1 MCEGFYN
8 GLYKLE
14 NRDGQYYWHYM
25 YSPNIYNT
33 PYIILNIE
41 HDRENDLF
49 HRRGWMLGDL
59 ILFKEQDLLEVKD
72 GNQA

>member
-1 MCEGFYN
+1 MCDGFYN

-33 PYIILNIE
+33 PYLRVNIE
-41 HDRENDLF
+41 SDRKQYFIEGVGCWTTSF
-49 HRRGWMLGDL
+49 
-59 ILFKEQDLLEVKD
+59 LFKEEDL
-72 GNQA
+72 GNNT